1 MPVSRRSF
9 LRSGATVALTAG
21 LAFKAAPLAFGQSGA
36 TTDQTTAVPF
46 EAQQSPLFYFERET
60 FQPYV
65 GSTFRVSAGR
75 STAEMT
81 LKEVR
86 DMTPSAASNQAMKA
100 SSQTDC
106 FALIFNS
113 GVKLS
118 ELTTIYGVEHA
129 ALGKFSLF
137 LTRRDDL
144 SGARAHVY
152 EAVFNHFR

>member
-1 MPVSRRSF
+1 MSVSRRSF

-36 TTDQTTAVPF
+36 TTDQTTPF
-46 EAQQSPLFYFERET
+46 EAQQSPLFYFERQT

-75 STAEMT
+75 STAELI

-106 FALIFNS
+106 FALIFHS
-113 GVKLS
+113 AAKLS
-118 ELTTIYGVEHA
+118 ELTTIYDVEHA

-137 LTRRDDL
+137 LTRRHDA
-144 SGARAHVY
+144 SSTRAHVY